1 MLRHLTALVLL
12 PAMAL
17 AGVSFETDV
26 RPINRAAPGASYAD
40 MLSRIMP
47 AVVSIRTAEV
57 IPQSVLNRLRGRIDP
72 DKVLKDE
79 KTGETLMPTGLGS
92 GTIIHPDG
100 FVITNRHV
108 VLKADRVSVSET
120 VIVQLQDRR
129 EFRARV
135 LGVDEGSDIAVLK
148 IDGRN
153 LPFAKFAD
161 SDKARVGDVV
171 FAIGNPLDVG
181 MTVTSGIVSALG
193 RAGKQGMGMAFEDF
207 IQTDAAI
214 NPGNSG
220 GPLIDFEGRL
230 LGMNTAIRTASGAG
244 GNIGLGYSI
253 PANLI
258 VTVAADL
265 ANGGKV
271 VRGIIGV
278 QGEDLSLAEATKLS
292 LAKSG
297 AVRVSVVTDGLPA
310 ARAGLKVGDIIVALD
325 GKPFEN
331 WNELRLA
338 ISRHKPG
345 EVVTLNFIREGR
357 GSITR
362 VTVADRALIER

>member
-1 MLRHLTALVLL
+1 
-12 PAMAL
+12 
-17 AGVSFETDV
+17 
-26 RPINRAAPGASYAD
+26 
-40 MLSRIMP
+40 
-47 AVVSIRTAEV
+47 
-57 IPQSVLNRLRGRIDP
+57 
-72 DKVLKDE
+72 
-79 KTGETLMPTGLGS
+79 
-92 GTIIHPDG
+92 
-100 FVITNRHV
+100 
-108 VLKADRVSVSET
+108 
-120 VIVQLQDRR
+120 
-129 EFRARV
+129 
-135 LGVDEGSDIAVLK
+135 VLK
-148 IDGRN
+148 IEGRN

-161 SDKARVGDVV
+161 SEKARVGDVV

-193 RAGKQGMGMAFEDF
+193 RAGKQGMQLAFEDF

-230 LGMNTAIRTASGAG
+230 LGMNTAIRTASERG

-258 VTVAADL
+258 ISVATDL

-271 VRGIIGV
+271 VRGLIGV
-278 QGEDLSLAEATKLS
+278 QGEDLSLAEATKLN
-292 LAKSG
+292 LGKNG
-297 AVRVSVVTDGLPA
+297 AVRVSLISDGLPA
-310 ARAGLKVGDIIVALD
+310 AKAGLKVGDIIVALD

-345 EVVTLNFIREGR
+345 EVLMVNFIREGR
-357 GSITR
+357 GSLAR
-362 VTVADRALIER
+362 VTVAERALDR

>member
-1 MLRHLTALVLL
+1 M

-17 AGVSFETDV
+17 AGVSFETDA
-26 RPINRAAPGASYAD
+26 RPVNRAVPASSYAD
-40 MLSRIMP
+40 MLSRVMP

-57 IPQSVLNRLRGRIDP
+57 IPPSVLKRYSGRIDP

-79 KTGETLMPTGLGS
+79 KTGETLLPTGLGS
-92 GTIIHPDG
+92 GTIVHPEG
-100 FVITNRHV
+100 YVITNRHV
-108 VLKADRVSVSET
+108 VMKADRNTVSET

-129 EFRARV
+129 EFRAKV
-135 LGVDEGSDIAVLK
+135 LGVDAGSDIAVLK

-153 LPFAKFAD
+153 LPFLRFAD

-171 FAIGNPLDVG
+171 FAIGNPLDAG

-193 RAGKQGMGMAFEDF
+193 RAGKLGMGMDFEDF

-230 LGMNTAIRTASGAG
+230 LGMNTAIKSGTG
-244 GNIGLGYSI
+244 GSIGLGYSI

-258 VTVAADL
+258 TAVAVDL
-265 ANGGKV
+265 ANVGKV
-271 VRGIIGV
+271 VRGLIGV
-278 QGEDLSLAEATKLS
+278 QGEDLSLAEANKLS
-292 LAKSG
+292 LGKSG
-297 AVRVSVVTDGLPA
+297 AVRVAYINDGLPA
-310 ARAGLKVGDIIVALD
+310 AKAGLKVGDIIVALD

-338 ISRHKPG
+338 ISRRRPG
-345 EVVTLNFIREGR
+345 EVLLLNFIREGR
-357 GSITR
+357 GSFAR
-362 VTVADRALIER
+362 VTVAERPAR

>member
-17 AGVSFETDV
+17 AGVSFETDP
-26 RPINRAAPGASYAD
+26 RPINRAVPGASTAD
-40 MLSRIMP
+40 MLARVMP

-57 IPQSVLNRLRGRIDP
+57 IPQSVLNRLGGRIDP
-72 DKVLKDE
+72 NKVLKDE

-108 VLKADRVSVSET
+108 VIKPDRSISET

-129 EFRARV
+129 EFRAKV
-135 LGVDEGSDIAVLK
+135 LGVDAGSDIAVLK

-153 LPFAKFAD
+153 LPYAKFAD
-161 SDKARVGDVV
+161 SEKARVGDMV

-193 RAGKQGMGMAFEDF
+193 RAGKQGMGMVFEDF

-220 GPLIDFEGRL
+220 GPLIDYEGRL

-258 VTVAADL
+258 LSVATDL
-265 ANGGKV
+265 ASYGKV

-278 QGEDLSLAEATKLS
+278 QGEDLSLAEATKLN

-297 AVRVSVVTDGLPA
+297 AVRVSLISEGMPA
-310 ARAGLKVGDIIVALD
+310 AKAGLKVGDIIVALD

-345 EVVTLNFIREGR
+345 EVVTLNLLRDGR

>member
-17 AGVSFETDV
+17 AGVSYETDP
-26 RPINRAAPGASYAD
+26 RPINRAAAGSSYAD
-40 MLSRIMP
+40 MLARIMP

-57 IPQSVLNRLRGRIDP
+57 IPASVLRRFNGRIDP

-92 GTIIHPDG
+92 GTIVHPDG
-100 FVITNRHV
+100 YVITNRHV
-108 VLKADRVSVSET
+108 VIKQDRSLAET

-129 EFRARV
+129 EFRAKV
-135 LGVDEGSDIAVLK
+135 LGVDAGSDIAVLK
-148 IDGRN
+148 IEGRG
-153 LPFAKFAD
+153 LPYAKFAD

-171 FAIGNPLDVG
+171 FAIGNPLDAG

-230 LGMNTAIRTASGAG
+230 LGMNTAIKSGTG
-244 GNIGLGYSI
+244 GSIGLGYSI

-258 VTVAADL
+258 VSVATDL

-271 VRGIIGV
+271 VRGLIGV
-278 QGEDLSLAEATKLS
+278 QGEDLSLAEATKLN
-292 LAKSG
+292 LGKAG
-297 AVRVSVVTDGLPA
+297 AVRVSLVSEGLPA
-310 ARAGLKVGDIIVALD
+310 AKAGLRIGDVIVALD

-338 ISRHKPG
+338 ISRRKPG
-345 EVVTLNFIREGR
+345 EVLTINFIREGR
-357 GSITR
+357 GSLTR
-362 VTVADRALIER
+362 VTVAERALDR